1 MLIRISL
8 IVAIIAGLAVGV
20 LNFVTI
26 KDKVTTLQTDLKT
39 QTEGRQKAETDLAS
53 TRKDL
58 EKTTG
63 ELKTTRETLTATTEE
78 RDKAVQDVTALTQ
91 KSEKLT
97 TDLNK
102 TREERDTAQNELA
115 GYKATGYS
123 AQDVAS
129 MGQQYKQLQDT
140 LSGQQ
145 EENIVLGRTVKVL
158 ETELGRY
165 RNPENPIPLPA
176 SIKGKVLVSDPKWNF
191 VIVDVGG
198 DQGVLEYGELLI
210 NRNGRLVAKVRVSKV
225 QKDKSV
231 ANIMP
236 GWQLGEVLEG
246 DQVIPA
252 HPSAS

>member
-8 IVAIIAGLAVGV
+8 VIAIIAGLAVGV

-26 KDKVTTLQTDLKT
+26 KEKVTTLQTNLKT
-39 QTEGRQKAETDLAS
+39 ETENRQKAEADLAS

-58 EKTTG
+58 EKTTAD
-63 ELKTTRETLTATTEE
+63 LKTTKETLTTTTEE

-97 TDLNK
+97 EDLNK
-102 TREERDTAQNELA
+102 TREERDTAQNDLA
-115 GYKATGYS
+115 AYRTTGYS
-123 AQDVAS
+123 AVEVAS
-129 MGQQYKQLQDT
+129 MGQQYKNLQET

-145 EENIVLGRTVKVL
+145 EENRLLGRKVTGL
-158 ETELGRY
+158 ETELNRY
-165 RNPENPIPLPA
+165 RNPDKPIELPA
-176 SIKGKVLVSDPKWNF
+176 ALRGKVLVSDPKWNF
-191 VIVDVGG
+191 VVVNVGG
-198 DQGVLEYGELLI
+198 DQGVLEFGELLI

-225 QKDKSV
+225 QKDRSV

-252 HPSAS
+252 HPASS